1 MLQHIV
7 VGTPGRLLELVQ
19 SGDLKLGNVKHFVID
34 ECDKVLEEIGSILNS
49 HYVCLLIEN

>member
-34 ECDKVLEEIGSILNS
+34 ECDKILEEIGSILNS